1 MQAKKNMADI
11 LEDVEAVLFDL
22 DGTLIDSMWIW
33 RAIDIEFLGERN
45 ILMPENLQKE
55 IEGKSFHETAVY
67 FKNQFGLTE
76 DLEEIKAIWNK
87 MAFEKYAHGMRLKE
101 GADRFLNLL
110 QQKGI
115 KMAIATSNSRPLAT
129 ACLEDIGIFSYFES
143 IVTGCEVQ
151 NGKPQPDI
159 YLKAAKN
166 LGINPKKCL
175 VMEDVPMGIL
185 AGNRAGMRT
194 CAVYDSFSEHMDDEK
209 KKLADYYIKS
219 YEEFLV

>member
-1 MQAKKNMADI
+1 MLTRKNGTDI
-11 LEDVEAVLFDL
+11 LKDVEAVLFDL

-33 RAIDIEFLGERN
+33 RTIDIEFLGKRN
-45 ILMPENLQKE
+45 IAMPDDLQKE

-67 FKNQFGLTE
+67 FKEHFGLTE
-76 DLEEIKAIWNK
+76 ELDEIKEIWNQ
-87 MAFEKYAHGMRLKE
+87 MAFEKYAHGMKLKDKAQE
-101 GADRFLNLL
+101 FLELL
-110 QQKGI
+110 RKKGI

-129 ACLEDIGIFSYFES
+129 ACLSDIGIVSYFDS

-159 YLKAAKN
+159 YLKAAQN
-166 LGINPKKCL
+166 LSVSPDKCL

-194 CAVYDSFSEHMDDEK
+194 CAVYDSFSERMDEEK
-209 KKLADYYIKS
+209 RNLADYYIKS